1 MLQGRFERSR
11 SGRVRGQK
19 CCEAAG
25 WGAPAEPPVPAES
38 RDGGGQS
45 EAEPRLLALA
55 QCREELGFF
64 NQFGEKRA
72 LMKTNLKKGESF
84 RAAPRSSP
92 APWDIPVLRAR
103 CQLLPLGAAICVS
116 PASCRC

>member
-25 WGAPAEPPVPAES
+25 WGAPAEPPIPAES

-55 QCREELGFF
+55 QCRGEMGFF
-64 NQFGEKRA
+64 LSARG
-72 LMKTNLKKGESF
+72 KTSTDENKFKKGRKFPRSPAEQPRSLGHPGSPGSVS
-84 RAAPRSSP
+84 AAPFGNC
-92 APWDIPVLRAR
+92 DLRFPG
-103 CQLLPLGAAICVS
+103 QL
-116 PASCRC
+116 